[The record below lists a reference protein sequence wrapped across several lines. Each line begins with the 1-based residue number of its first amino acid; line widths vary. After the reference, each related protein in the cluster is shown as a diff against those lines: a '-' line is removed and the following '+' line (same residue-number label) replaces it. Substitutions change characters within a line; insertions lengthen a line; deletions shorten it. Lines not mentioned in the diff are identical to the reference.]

1 MATKVNYDATHA
13 VCFPSKLLAQE
24 GGKHIISVKPEADR
38 DQGTLC
44 GKGDFIALDY
54 YKEVASTS
62 FTGKIIA
69 LDTARSSL
77 LAETEYYY
85 IEVTDPGDAWLICS
99 DEVIM
104 DGNGTTASMQKERF
118 YNAKGEPA
126 RAYELAKHDVFS
138 ISKTGIDG
146 TVEVGKEVSVENYR
160 LKAAD

>member
-1 MATKVNYDATHA
+1 MATNSNYDATHV

-38 DQGTLC
+38 DQGSIC
-44 GKGDFIALDY
+44 GKGDFIEPDY

-62 FTGKIIA
+62 FTGKIVA
-69 LDTARSSL
+69 LDTARTSL
-77 LAETEYYY
+77 LAEKEFYY

-99 DEVIM
+99 VPNIT
-104 DGNGTTASMQKERF
+104 DGNGTYASMQEERY

-138 ISKTGIDG
+138 ISKNGIDG

>member
-1 MATKVNYDATHA
+1 MATKVNYDATHV

-24 GGKHIISVKPEADR
+24 GGKHIISIKPEADR
-38 DQGTLC
+38 DQGVIV
-44 GKGDFIALDY
+44 GKGDFIELDY

-62 FTGKIIA
+62 FTGKIVA
-69 LDTARSSL
+69 LDTSRTSL

-85 IEVTDPGDAWLICS
+85 IEVVDPGDAWLLYSVPI
-99 DEVIM
+99 IM
-104 DGNGTTASMQKERF
+104 DGNGTTASMDERRF

-138 ISKTGIDG
+138 ISKDGIDG
-146 TVEVGKEVSVENYR
+146 TVEVGKEVTVENYR